1 MNFSQLQV
9 SDSLKKQL
17 DSMEKN
23 ARMPHAVI
31 ITGADK
37 EKREELSTL
46 LSMWAVCTSEG
57 EKPCCRCRLCHKA
70 ESKNHMDIYY
80 AKGKGKTD
88 SISVDEIRN
97 IVRDSII
104 IPGEAVRKVYVLT
117 DIDKRMGKEALNA
130 FLKTLE
136 EPTQDILFLLTAEST
151 KTLPVTILSRCAT
164 LNISTQAE
172 FQENDLALAREILKG
187 IIDTKELP
195 LLKATSALS
204 TRQKALEVLP
214 IIRLILSDSLLISVG
229 GEPLYDRETAQVLR
243 SKLTK
248 AKIIKLIDATSD
260 AINKTNRNLNPT
272 ILTTWLC
279 GEYRR
284 ISWQK

>member
-1 MNFSQLQV
+1 MNFSEFSIGEGLKNQLGA
-9 SDSLKKQL
+9 
-17 DSMEKN
+17 MEKS

-31 ITGADK
+31 LAGGDIK
-37 EKREELSTL
+37 KREELVTL
-46 LSMWAVCTSEG
+46 LSMWAVCSSEN
-57 EKPCCRCRLCHKA
+57 EKPCGVCRRCIKA
-70 ESKNHMDIYY
+70 KAKNHADIYF

-97 IVRDSII
+97 IVKDSII
-104 IPGEAVRKVYVLT
+104 IPGEADRKVYVLC
-117 DIDKRMGKEALNA
+117 DVDKRMGKEALNA

-136 EPTQDILFLLTAEST
+136 EPPGDILFLLTAEST
-151 KTLPVTILSRCAT
+151 KTIPVTILSRCAT
-164 LNISTQAE
+164 LNMSARTDFSE
-172 FQENDLALAREILKG
+172 ESLALAKEILLG
-187 IIDTKELP
+187 IVDLRELP

-214 IIRLILSDSLLISVG
+214 IIRFILSDALMLSVG
-229 GEPLYDRETAQVLR
+229 GEPLYDRETAQSLR
-243 SKLTK
+243 LKLTK
-248 AKIIKLIDATSD
+248 AKIIKLIDATGD
-260 AINKTNRNLNPT
+260 AINKTNRNLNLT